1 MGGARLGREPAI
13 GPALHLRYW
22 PIQIE
27 MFFFIFYI
35 ACSCVGTNKTS
46 LGQPGRLKL
55 GAHFPATRGGRHTS
69 PYGGV
74 APFACM
80 IGVVKNILL
89 VFLICPQNVWIACFY
104 ELNLPIIRRI
114 PVFSSYCRL
123 LRSQYAKC
131 NHMKYTIKAS
141 VMCVA
146 TTSLT
151 TRPHITYQ
159 GRTILP
165 D

>member
-13 GPALHLRYW
+13 GPALHLCYW

-27 MFFFIFYI
+27 TFFFIFYI

-55 GAHFPATRGGRHTS
+55 GAHFPAAHTS

-80 IGVVKNILL
+80 IGVVKNIPVALL
-89 VFLICPQNVWIACFY
+89 IYPQNGWIACFY
-104 ELNLPIIRRI
+104 ELSSPIMWRM

-123 LRSQYAKC
+123 LRSRYAKS
-131 NHMKYTIKAS
+131 NRMKYTVKAS
-141 VMCVA
+141 VMCLA

>member
-13 GPALHLRYW
+13 GPALHLCYW

-27 MFFFIFYI
+27 TFLLIFYI
-35 ACSCVGTNKTS
+35 AFSCVGTNKTS
-46 LGQPGRLKL
+46 MGQPGRLKL
-55 GAHFPATRGGRHTS
+55 GAHFPATWEGR
-69 PYGGV
+69 PDQPLWWRR
-74 APFACM
+74 PFLRVWLDSEKYSSGAFDLPTEWLNCLFLWTEFANN
-80 IGVVKNILL
+80 VKDASLFILL
-89 VFLICPQNVWIACFY
+89 
-104 ELNLPIIRRI
+104 
-114 PVFSSYCRL
+114 RL
-123 LRSQYAKC
+123 LRSRYAKC
-131 NHMKYTIKAS
+131 NHMKYTVKAS

>member
-13 GPALHLRYW
+13 GPALHLCYW

-27 MFFFIFYI
+27 TFFFIFYI

-46 LGQPGRLKL
+46 LGQPGWLKL
-55 GAHFPATRGGRHTS
+55 GAHFPAAWGGR
-69 PYGGV
+69 PYQPLWWRR
-74 APFACM
+74 PF
-80 IGVVKNILL
+80 LR
-89 VFLICPQNVWIACFY
+89 VWLDSEKYSSGAFDLPTEWLNCLFY
-104 ELNLPIIRRI
+104 ELSSPIMWRV

-123 LRSQYAKC
+123 LRSRYAKS
-131 NHMKYTIKAS
+131 NRMKYTVKAS
-141 VMCVA
+141 VMCLA

>member
-1 MGGARLGREPAI
+1 MRGARLGREPAI
-13 GPALHLRYW
+13 GLTLHLCYW

-27 MFFFIFYI
+27 THFFIFYI

-55 GAHFPATRGGRHTS
+55 GAHFPATRGGR
-69 PYGGV
+69 PYRPLWWRR
-74 APFACM
+74 PFCM
-80 IGVVKNILL
+80 DDWGSEKYSSGAFDLPTEWLNCL
-89 VFLICPQNVWIACFY
+89 FY
-104 ELNLPIIRRI
+104 ELSSPIMWRM

-123 LRSQYAKC
+123 LRSRYAKS
-131 NHMKYTIKAS
+131 NRMKYTAKAS

-159 GRTILP
+159 GCTILP

>member
-13 GPALHLRYW
+13 GPALHLCYW

-27 MFFFIFYI
+27 TFFFIFYI

-46 LGQPGRLKL
+46 MGQPGRLKL
-55 GAHFPATRGGRHTS
+55 GAHFPATWGSR
-69 PYGGV
+69 PYQPLWWRR
-74 APFACM
+74 PFLRVWL
-80 IGVVKNILL
+80 VVKNIPVALL
-89 VFLICPQNVWIACFY
+89 IYPQNGWIACFY
-104 ELNLPIIRRI
+104 ELSSPIMWRM

-123 LRSQYAKC
+123 LRSRYAKS
-131 NHMKYTIKAS
+131 NRMKYTVKAS
-141 VMCVA
+141 VMCLA

-159 GRTILP
+159 GCTILP

>member
-35 ACSCVGTNKTS
+35 ACSCVGTNITS
-46 LGQPGRLKL
+46 PGQPRRLKL
-55 GAHFPATRGGRHTS
+55 GAHFPATWGGR
-69 PYGGV
+69 PYQPLWWRR
-74 APFACM
+74 PFLRVWLGSEKYSSGAFDLPTEWLNFLFLWTEFANN
-80 IGVVKNILL
+80 VKDASL
-89 VFLICPQNVWIACFY
+89 
-104 ELNLPIIRRI
+104 
-114 PVFSSYCRL
+114 SSYCRL
-123 LRSQYAKC
+123 LRSRYAKC
-131 NHMKYTIKAS
+131 NRMKYTVKAS

-151 TRPHITYQ
+151 TRPHMTYQ
-159 GRTILP
+159 GCTILS

>member
-27 MFFFIFYI
+27 TFFFIFYI

-55 GAHFPATRGGRHTS
+55 GAHFLATEAAAHTS

-74 APFACM
+74 AP
-80 IGVVKNILL
+80 
-89 VFLICPQNVWIACFY
+89 ICVYDWCSEMYSSVAFDLPTKW
-104 ELNLPIIRRI
+104 LNCL
-114 PVFSSYCRL
+114 CL
-123 LRSQYAKC
+123 
-131 NHMKYTIKAS
+131 
-141 VMCVA
+141 
-146 TTSLT
+146 
-151 TRPHITYQ
+151 
-159 GRTILP
+159 
-165 D
+165 

>member
-27 MFFFIFYI
+27 IFFCIFYI
-35 ACSCVGTNKTS
+35 ACSWVGTNKTS
-46 LGQPGRLKL
+46 LGLPRRLKL

-80 IGVVKNILL
+80 IGVVKNIPVALL
-89 VFLICPQNVWIACFY
+89 IYPQNSWIACFY
-104 ELNLPIIRRI
+104 ELSSPIMWRM

-123 LRSQYAKC
+123 LRSQYAKS
-131 NHMKYTIKAS
+131 NRMKYTVKVS

>member
-1 MGGARLGREPAI
+1 M
-13 GPALHLRYW
+13 
-22 PIQIE
+22 
-27 MFFFIFYI
+27 M
-35 ACSCVGTNKTS
+35 
-46 LGQPGRLKL
+46 
-55 GAHFPATRGGRHTS
+55 
-69 PYGGV
+69 
-74 APFACM
+74 
-80 IGVVKNILL
+80 
-89 VFLICPQNVWIACFY
+89 
-104 ELNLPIIRRI
+104 

-123 LRSQYAKC
+123 LRSRYVKS
-131 NHMKYTIKAS
+131 NRMKYTVKAS